1 MKNISLTIIG
11 VLVCFLSYTQVSG
24 IVFRD
29 YNNNG
34 VRETGTYLEPGV
46 GGIIVKAYNNADV
59 QIGGTKIT
67 ALNGTYSFT
76 AIQIPNGIP
85 VRIEFS
91 LPVTATRILN
101 SNIDLPSFSGTGA
114 GTINNTSIQ
123 FVAGGATGIANF
135 AINYAADYLNTINP
149 QLYVPQYRS
158 GNPLVN
164 GGGGTISSF
173 DSSVFLGF
181 PYNSSGTSVLP
192 AKLSSGKNI
201 GSTWGVGY
209 SRQAQTIFTSAVLKR
224 HVGLGPAGGT
234 PVNAPGA
241 IYTIKPGVNTGVFFF
256 SLDALGA
263 ANYTHDHTANAAYN
277 VRTNA
282 GAAPGGR
289 GLAADIYVK
298 SNDAAIYDQI
308 GKAGLGGL
316 ELSDDGRYL
325 YTVNLYTKKLVKV
338 DLQNAYSPVAPTAAN
353 VTAYTLPAVTCTNG
367 TTRPWALKFY
377 RGKIY
382 VGVVCSGESTGTLI
396 TDIAGTTTINETAT
410 NLTASV
416 FEFDPSTNTFNTTPL
431 VQQPLNYVR
440 KSPNA
445 GTNCAL
451 LKGWYP
457 WTASIFSTCQ
467 GFGPVGTAS
476 NNVYPQPILSDID
489 FDTDGS
495 LILSFIDRQG
505 FMGGVSQRRPAT
517 GGGNPLFD
525 TYVNGDI
532 LRAYKKPDDTF
543 EMEAA
548 GKEGAS
554 SSKPATA
561 GAANGEG
568 FGGGEFYYGDEG
580 AGVPFI
586 FHPDNSC
593 GGLAM
598 VPGYPT
604 VVSTFIDPVNA
615 GTNGVAKL
623 NNTTGAFNGGYEI
636 YNVNTTNPG
645 TQSKCHGLGD
655 LEFLQIEPPIEIG
668 NRVWDDADGDGIQD
682 ASELGIAGV
691 TMELYD
697 AAGTTLLASVDTDA
711 NGNYYFNNTNVAGG
725 LQPNTTYIIR
735 VALIH
740 YNDYGLG
747 PLLLYFGVA
756 PQNVTGNGLAGYS
769 DNDAIE
775 ISTRAEISITT
786 GVYGASNHT
795 IDFGF
800 LPYSILA
807 PAAVREFTA
816 VKQNDNTNL
825 KWVTSNEEA
834 GLTFEIMHSVDNIN
848 WQKIA
853 VINAVGITNGSTY
866 TYLHQQPN
874 LDKTNFYRVIVTDKN
889 AKKTYSHVSAVK
901 FTNLKN
907 LLSLYPNPA
916 KDFVIIT
923 LPPALCT
930 VPAGQKIKTIMKV
943 FSSNGQLIKQLQ
955 PVITGQTVLL
965 SVSNLPKGIY
975 WLKIET
981 VDKEL
986 SVAKAFTIQ

>member
-1 MKNISLTIIG
+1 MKNIFLTIIG
-11 VLVCFLSYTQVSG
+11 VLVYFLSYTQVSG
-24 IVFRD
+24 VVFRD
-29 YNNNG
+29 YNSNG
-34 VRETGTYLEPGV
+34 IRETGTYTEPGIE
-46 GGIIVKAYNNADV
+46 GITVKAYNNSDV
-59 QIGGTKIT
+59 QIGGTKTTSSTGI
-67 ALNGTYSFT
+67 YSFT
-76 AIQIPNGIP
+76 AVQIPNGIP

-101 SNIDLPSFSGTGA
+101 SNLDFPSFSGTGA

-123 FVAGGATGIANF
+123 FVTGGVSGVANY
-135 AINYAADYLNTINP
+135 AINHAPDYLNTLNP
-149 QLYVPQYRS
+149 DLYVPQYRS

-164 GGGGTISSF
+164 AASPTISSF
-173 DSSVFLGF
+173 DSSVFVGL
-181 PYNSSGTSVLP
+181 PYNSSGAGVLP
-192 AKLSSGKNI
+192 AKLSSGKTI
-201 GSTWGVGY
+201 GSTWGVDY

-234 PVNAPGA
+234 AVNAPGA
-241 IYTIKPGVNTGVFFF
+241 IYTIKPGINTGVFFF

-263 ANYTHDHTANAAYN
+263 ANYTHDHTANATFN
-277 VRTNA
+277 VRANA

-289 GLAADIYVK
+289 GLGADIYTK
-298 SNDAAIYDQI
+298 SNDAASYDQI
-308 GKAGLGGL
+308 GKVGLGGL

-325 YTVNLYTKKLVKV
+325 YTVNLYTKSLVKV
-338 DLQNAYSPVAPTAAN
+338 DLQNAYIPVAPTAAN
-353 VTAYTLPAVTCTNG
+353 ITSYTLPAVACSNG
-367 TTRPWALKFY
+367 SARPWALKYY

-382 VGVVCSGESTGTLI
+382 LGLVCSGETRSPLL
-396 TDIAGTTTINETAT
+396 TDNAGTTTINEGA
-410 NLTASV
+410 NDITASV
-416 FEFDPSTNTFNTTPL
+416 FEFDPVTNTFNTTPVL
-431 VQQPLNYVR
+431 QQPLNYVR

-445 GTNCAL
+445 GTNCAV

-457 WTASIFSTCQ
+457 WTATIFSTCQ
-467 GFGPVGTAS
+467 GFGALGTAT

-495 LILSFIDRQG
+495 MILSFIDRQG

-532 LRAYKKPDDTF
+532 LRAYKKSDDTF
-543 EMEAA
+543 EMESA
-548 GKEGAS
+548 GKEGPS

-568 FGGGEFYYGDEG
+568 FAGGEFYYGDQG
-580 AGVPFI
+580 SGVPFI

-604 VVSTFIDPVNA
+604 VLSTFIDPVNA

-623 NNTTGAFNGGYEI
+623 NNTTGAFDGGYEV

-668 NRVWDDADGDGIQD
+668 NRVWADADGNGIQD

-691 TMELYD
+691 TMELYN
-697 AAGTTLLASVDTDA
+697 AAGTSLLASVNTNA

-747 PLLLYFGVA
+747 PLVLYFGIA
-756 PQNVTGNGLAGYS
+756 PQNVTGNGLADYS
-769 DNDAIE
+769 DNDAAE
-775 ISTRAEISITT
+775 ISTRAQISITT
-786 GVYGASNHT
+786 GAYGASNHT

-807 PAAVREFTA
+807 PAAVKEFTA
-816 VKQNDNTNL
+816 VKQNDNANL
-825 KWVTSNEEA
+825 KWVTISEEA
-834 GLTFEIMHSVDNIN
+834 GLTFEIMHSTDNIN

-853 VINAVGITNGSTY
+853 VVNAAGITTGSTY

-874 LDKTNFYRVIVTDKN
+874 LDKTNFYRIILADKN
-889 AKKTYSHVSAVK
+889 AKKTYSEIRAVK
-901 FTNLKN
+901 FSNLKN
-907 LLSLYPNPA
+907 SLSLYPNPA
-916 KDFVIIT
+916 KDFVIIN
-923 LPPALCT
+923 LPPEL
-930 VPAGQKIKTIMKV
+930 QKTKIIIKV
-943 FSSNGQLIKQLQ
+943 FSCNGQLIKQLQ
-955 PVITGQTVLL
+955 PVIAGQTELL
-965 SVSNLPKGIY
+965 TVSDLPKGIY
-975 WLKIET
+975 WLRVEN
-981 VDKEL
+981 VNQQL
-986 SVAKAFTIQ
+986 SVSKAFSVQ